1 MKRKVKVLKDIHS
14 HMNIHPAKEGDIG
27 RDIKAFEDVFI
38 PSFAFRKVRSD
49 AKIQMP
55 KGIYAK
61 LLGRSGLAA
70 RGILTHVGLIDTG
83 YIGTLD
89 VILFNLT
96 YESYTVRKGDG
107 VGQLVFF

>member
-14 HMNIHPAKEGDIG
+14 HMTIHPAKEGDIG

-38 PSFAFRKVRSD
+38 PSCAFRKVRSD

-55 KGIYAK
+55 KGRYAK

-96 YESYTVRKGDG
+96 YESYTVRKGDRI
-107 VGQLVFF
+107 